1 MARSDPSSEFPV
13 SAGSSGCGSDAQSPD
28 NSLTTESSASTAN
41 DLEAR
46 VAALEQLACDLR
58 EDPQALLRLLRRLEQ
73 LHRSIQDGPFRA
85 SLPSGRNELFRL
97 LEDMEHSGGWPY
109 IPRLQL
115 RTFMDLL
122 QGPGTEAPPPPPQSG
137 QES

>member
-1 MARSDPSSEFPV
+1 MDNSDPSSEIPV
-13 SAGSSGCGSDAQSPD
+13 QPLSSGPSSDPQSQPTPVAID
-28 NSLTTESSASTAN
+28 
-41 DLEAR
+41 DLDAK
-46 VAALEQLACDLR
+46 VVALEQLAQALKD
-58 EDPQALLRLLRRLEQ
+58 DPQALLKLLRRLEQ

-122 QGPGTEAPPPPPQSG
+122 QVPAAVAAVDSTPKS
-137 QES
+137 